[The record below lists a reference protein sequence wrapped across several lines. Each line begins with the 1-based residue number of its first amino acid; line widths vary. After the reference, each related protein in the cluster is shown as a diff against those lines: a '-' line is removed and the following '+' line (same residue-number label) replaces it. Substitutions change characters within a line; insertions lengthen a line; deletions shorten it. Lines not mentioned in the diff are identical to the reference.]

1 MKLIIDNRTPFF
13 NNYYFQTMCVLYFPG
28 EKFPPKDDF
37 SANAA
42 YFLLEKAGS
51 DNTIYYTA
59 KVRLE
64 SGAKS
69 GKAEFSTKGYTPV
82 VEADDMFMAALAVGK
97 AFLAAGEKLFGFSLP
112 WGYITGLR
120 PVKRAKYYL
129 ERGYNGEQVK
139 RLFTDDYGVSPQKAE
154 LSVNTALKEI
164 AMLTGIESNT
174 CGLYIS
180 IPFCPTRCEYCS
192 FVSYANKKLFNLIPD
207 YIVKLKEDIIKTA
220 ALIKELGFSV
230 TAIYIGG
237 GTPSMLE
244 NSQLD
249 DLLGCVYKN
258 IDFGNLREYSFEAG
272 RPDTIT
278 AEKLNLIKSHGIT
291 RISINPQ
298 STSESVLKRIGRMH
312 TVSQFFE
319 AADMAKKAGF
329 ACLNADLI
337 AGLPGDNEEGFA
349 KSLSDVMALDFENIT
364 VHTLSIKN
372 AAELR
377 FDPER
382 LYDPAGQTAK
392 KCVAYAYDIL
402 TRNGYNPY
410 YLYRQ
415 KNTVGNAENTGYA
428 KAGYENL
435 YNVLMMEEC
444 STVFAC
450 GAGAI
455 TKIVSPDKE
464 HIERIAFPK
473 YPFEYLNQ
481 GSKPTV
487 SGIGEDIVRR
497 FFEKGHEDS

>member
-1 MKLIIDNRTPFF
+1 MKLFIDNRTPFF

-28 EKFPPKDDF
+28 EKFPPRDDL
-37 SANAA
+37 STNAA

-69 GKAEFSTKGYTPV
+69 GVGEFSTQGYTPV
-82 VEADDMFMAALAVGK
+82 VEADEAFLVALAVGK
-97 AFLAAGEKLFGFSLP
+97 AFLTAGEQLFGFSLP

-120 PVKRAKYYL
+120 PVKRAKFYL
-129 ERGYNGEQVK
+129 EKGYSADEVK
-139 RLFTDDYGVSPQKAE
+139 RLFTDDYGVSAQKAE
-154 LSVNTALKEI
+154 LSVNTALREI
-164 AMLTGIESNT
+164 DMLTGIADNA

-192 FVSYANKKLFNLIPD
+192 FVSYANKKLFDLIPD
-207 YIVKLKEDIIKTA
+207 YIVKLKEDIRKTA
-220 ALIKELGFSV
+220 ALMKELGFSL

-244 NSQLD
+244 NNQLS
-249 DLLGCVYKN
+249 DLLGC
-258 IDFGNLREYSFEAG
+258 IHDSFDFGNLREYSFEAG

-278 AEKLNLIKSHGIT
+278 AEKLKLIKNLGVT

-312 TVSQFFE
+312 TVEQFFK
-319 AADMAKKAGF
+319 AAEIAKNAGF
-329 ACLNADLI
+329 DCINADLI
-337 AGLPGDNEEGFA
+337 AGLPSDSEEGFA
-349 KSLSDVMALDFENIT
+349 KSLSDVMALGFENIT

-382 LYDPAGQTAK
+382 LYDPAGETAK
-392 KCVAYAYDIL
+392 NCVAYAYDIL
-402 TRNGYNPY
+402 TGSGYYPY

-428 KAGYENL
+428 KAGFENL

-473 YPFEYLNQ
+473 YPFEYLHPD
-481 GSKPTV
+481 SKQSL
-487 SGIGEDIVRR
+487 SGIGEDIIRR
-497 FFEKGHEDS
+497 FFEKG